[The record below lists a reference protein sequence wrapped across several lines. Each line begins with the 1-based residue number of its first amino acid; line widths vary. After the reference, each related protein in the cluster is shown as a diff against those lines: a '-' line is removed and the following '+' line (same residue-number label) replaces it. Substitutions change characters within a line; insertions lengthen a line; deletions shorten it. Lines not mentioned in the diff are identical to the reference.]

1 MKKLAVLSLALCSV
15 FAHAK
20 TTIQT
25 DSRVEILAVNQEIN
39 QIANKG
45 KGDLQIENG
54 QNQLL
59 VRVTAMIDT
68 NGGKEKFNSS
78 PLVVTFDVSDET
90 LLLETP
96 FAIRDQ
102 RAVNKYTANP
112 TLKITSNGQEI
123 SASTDVITNETFA
136 LIKDYDAMLA
146 SYNQSNGVAAI
157 TTSAAVTAASTP
169 KPVTLPEI
177 EAPKKQTNPVVK
189 PSSLQTD
196 FLAMTPDQRQE
207 FVSWAVK
214 NLNN

>member
-1 MKKLAVLSLALCSV
+1 MKKLAILSLALCSA
-15 FAHAK
+15 FSYAK

-39 QIANKG
+39 QIANSG

-78 PLVVTFDVSDET
+78 PMVVTFDVSDET

-96 FAIRDQ
+96 FVIRDQ
-102 RAVNKYTANP
+102 RAVNKYNRDPRVKVTSSGEAVS
-112 TLKITSNGQEI
+112 IT
-123 SASTDVITNETFA
+123 TDVISNETFA
-136 LIKDYDAMLA
+136 LIKDYEAMLS
-146 SYNQSNGVAAI
+146 SYNQAGGQAAIVSSSVAA
-157 TTSAAVTAASTP
+157 ASIA

-177 EAPKKQTNPVVK
+177 ESSKKQTKPASK
-189 PSSLQTD
+189 PSSLQAD
-196 FLAMTPDQRQE
+196 FLEMTPEQRQE

>member
-1 MKKLAVLSLALCSV
+1 MKKLAILSLALFST
-15 FAHAK
+15 FSYAK

-39 QIANKG
+39 QIANSG
-45 KGDLQIENG
+45 KGDLKIENG

-78 PLVVTFDVSDET
+78 PLVVTFDSADQT

-96 FAIRDQ
+96 FAIRDE
-102 RAVNKYTANP
+102 RAVNKYNRAP
-112 TLKITSNGQEI
+112 SVKVTSAGKDVPV
-123 SASTDVITNETFA
+123 STDVITNETFA
-136 LIKDYDAMLA
+136 LIKDYDAMLS
-146 SYNQSNGVAAI
+146 SYNQAGGKAAIASTSVAA
-157 TTSAAVTAASTP
+157 ASIA

-177 EAPKKQTNPVVK
+177 ESPKKQTKPVSK
-189 PSSLQTD
+189 PSSLQAD
-196 FLAMTPDQRQE
+196 FLAMTPEQRQE